1 MRSEDV
7 AERDESLR
15 RRVADELA
23 WDFLIDESHID
34 VEVTDEVVTL
44 IGTVGSY
51 AEKVLAEHAAQAVE
65 GVHDLVNSIDVKPQ
79 AELHPSDEELSEI
92 VERVLAWDA
101 LVAEQDL
108 EVSVVDGLVALSG
121 TCATRAQ
128 AREAERAVTH
138 LSGVRGV
145 LNRIRVSPV
154 GPSPELVRS
163 TIEAAL
169 RRRAAHQAAQ
179 LDVVVNGSRVTLRG
193 TVSSALERRAVIGA
207 VGHAPGID
215 QVRDEL
221 ELVAV
226 PDTDTVVGRFESPE
240 ATGLP
245 PRR

>member
-1 MRSEDV
+1 MTSNDID
-7 AERDESLR
+7 ERDDRLR

-23 WDFLIDESHID
+23 WDFLIDESQID
-34 VEVTDEVVTL
+34 VEVTDDVVTL

-51 AEKVLAEHAAQAVE
+51 AEKVLAEHAAQSVA
-65 GVHDLVNSIDVKPQ
+65 GVHDLVNSIDVKPP
-79 AELHPSDEELSEI
+79 ADLHPTDEELSGI
-92 VERVLAWDA
+92 VEQVLAWDA
-101 LVAEQDL
+101 LVPEQKL
-108 EVSVVDGLVALSG
+108 TVSVVDGLVALTG
-121 TCATRAQ
+121 TCPTKAQ

-145 LNRIRVSPV
+145 LNRIKV
-154 GPSPELVRS
+154 GTPSPSPEEVRS
-163 TIEAAL
+163 AIEKAL

-179 LDVVVNGSRVTLRG
+179 LDVVVNGGRVTLRG

-226 PDTDTVVGRFESPE
+226 PATDTELER
-240 ATGLP
+240 
-245 PRR
+245 